1 MTSCVADRL
10 DYRWSHSI
18 KLTALD
24 SLLFLLMITTVILF
38 SFICFIYLLHSS
50 LVQCKQIWIWG
61 VIQVFSGVR
70 LEGSN
75 PKSWDFE
82 FERWTKRSTEFTIL
96 IHKRLYR
103 SRCRWAIYPPSLP
116 PSQTQKL
123 CLPLAPCMLERF
135 IGFLGRCSKSLEFAT
150 SLCFCS
156 ATLAFNW

>member
-24 SLLFLLMITTVILF
+24 SLLFLLMITTLILF

-96 IHKRLYR
+96 IHKWLYR
-103 SRCRWAIYPPSLP
+103 SRCRWATYPPSLP

-123 CLPLAPCMLERF
+123 CLQSDSCTMHARTVHWVSWSLFQISGIRYLF
-135 IGFLGRCSKSLEFAT
+135 VFL
-150 SLCFCS
+150 LCYS
-156 ATLAFNW
+156 GL